1 MGPKM
6 PDRSGFRWLLQCA
19 GTAALILV
27 ICAAAKPWLP
37 MVTLAPTAKDNA
49 LIALNRYRSGPTPDV
64 VLLGSSLTA
73 RIREE
78 HFATLRV
85 RNLGIAGGSPLTAL
99 RVILLDPRSLPKT
112 ILVETNLLS
121 NVVDETLVRKFST
134 SGHDFFFRP
143 VRMAVA
149 AYENWR
155 HAPADRTYFN
165 ADANRL
171 LKEPPREYDNQVY
184 LDRVVKGYGQDA
196 TAVLQSNVEQLAQL
210 VSSARELGA
219 RVLLFELP
227 YADQLDQ
234 TRVAQ
239 DTRRI
244 ALGRFEDPHEWL
256 HLTIAKSELR
266 WPDGAHFDER
276 SAVMAARAIE
286 QAISE
291 RSKAFP

>member
-1 MGPKM
+1 MIDS
-6 PDRSGFRWLLQCA
+6 PDLRWLVKCA
-19 GTAALILV
+19 LVAVLALLL
-27 ICAAAKPWLP
+27 CAAAKPWLP
-37 MVTLAPTAKDNA
+37 MVALAPTAKDNA
-49 LIALNRYRSGPTPDV
+49 LIAHNRYLSGPSPDV

-73 RIREE
+73 RIKEE

-85 RNLGIAGGSPLTAL
+85 RNLGIAGGSPLTGL
-99 RVILLDPRSLPKT
+99 QIILLNPRSLPKI

-121 NVVDETLVRKFST
+121 NVADETLVRRFST

-155 HAPADRTYFN
+155 HAPADRTRSK
-165 ADANRL
+165 ADADRL
-171 LKEPPREYDNQVY
+171 LKKPPQEYNNQVY

-196 TAVLQSNVEQLAQL
+196 TAVLQSNVDQLAQL
-210 VSSARELGA
+210 VSSARGLGA

-244 ALGRFEDPHEWL
+244 ALAHFGDAREWL
-256 HLTIAKSELR
+256 HLTMAKSELR

-276 SAVMAARAIE
+276 SAIMAARAIE

-291 RSKAFP
+291 PSENLH